1 MSSSSLSRRGRV
13 RRPCWKVGAARV
25 RATGILLLLVFASYI
40 LFDGIDA
47 RIDAMGSSDTEQNR
61 TFSLR
66 SSHSHRRLTHCSVSH
81 SWIADNGG
89 CATLCGGAQCE
100 PQGECCSCCGMG
112 CETCDNGCQLPKVM
126 DQCHKC
132 GGTGLNSVGCC
143 PQVPARSGC
152 DNECGSTA
160 KDLGCGCGSPGPD
173 SCGVCGGSGPS
184 GCDNMVCGIFPRFN
198 PSVVFPPFQPQLSCT
213 SRFNLSIICSL
224 F

>member
-81 SWIADNGG
+81 SWIADKGG

-184 GCDNMVCGIFPRFN
+184 GCDNVVCWIC
-198 PSVVFPPFQPQLSCT
+198 SVGFAPLDLP
-213 SRFNLSIICSL
+213 RFNLSAVLLPVLMIFES
-224 F
+224 

>member
-1 MSSSSLSRRGRV
+1 MSSSSRRGLGRGRGRG
-13 RRPCWKVGAARV
+13 RRPSWKLGAV
-25 RATGILLLLVFASYI
+25 SVIATGISLRLVFASFV
-40 LFDGIDA
+40 FDGISVPSA
-47 RIDAMGSSDTEQNR
+47 TEQNPEQNR

-66 SSHSHRRLTHCSVSH
+66 SSHGHRRLTHCEVSH
-81 SWIADNGG
+81 DWIEDNGG
-89 CATLCGGAQCE
+89 CDTLCGTAACE

-112 CETCDNGCQLPKVM
+112 CEACTENGCNGVL
-126 DQCHKC
+126 DQCHIC
-132 GGTGLNSVGCC
+132 DGTGLNSQGCC
-143 PQVPARSGC
+143 PQVPDRTGC
-152 DNECGSTA
+152 DNECGSRA
-160 KDLGCGCGSPGPD
+160 EDLGCGCGSPGPD